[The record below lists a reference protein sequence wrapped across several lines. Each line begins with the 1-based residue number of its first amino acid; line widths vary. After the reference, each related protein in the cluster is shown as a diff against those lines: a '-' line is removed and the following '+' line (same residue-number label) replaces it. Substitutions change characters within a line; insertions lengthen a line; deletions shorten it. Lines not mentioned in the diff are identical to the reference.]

1 MERHRFQ
8 PASLLGAI
16 CVSLTIGLPVTAS
29 SATLRQ
35 TGILAQAN
43 PHPSIFNE
51 PPYNRSSTPA
61 TEPTTA
67 PSSPLS
73 PPLPDTQQAPSAVV
87 VPQNGLVNV
96 TLTNQTGAI
105 ISYQV
110 IGDTNQR
117 SLAGKSSV
125 VLQNLKTP
133 ITVTFH
139 RQDSGLLKVTPEA
152 TSQQSMLSV
161 TFTEATDLGT
171 DRSAMRIQSNGF
183 VLLN

>member
-1 MERHRFQ
+1 MERHQFQ

-16 CVSLTIGLPVTAS
+16 CVSLTISLPVTAS

-35 TGILAQAN
+35 TDILAQAN

-51 PPYNRSSTPA
+51 PPYNRSTPA

-73 PPLPDTQQAPSAVV
+73 PPLPDTQQAPSAVI

-96 TLTNQTGAI
+96 TLINQTGAI
-105 ISYQV
+105 ISYQA

-152 TSQQSMLSV
+152 TSQPGLLSV
-161 TFTEATDLGT
+161 TFTETTDLGT